1 MTSSSQR
8 AARAAGLVTG
18 LALAALLVFA
28 MRVPASDQPLGAGV
42 RVEVLPPGELD
53 AGADPVLISARNL
66 VAGEE
71 RRGAVPLRNIT
82 VGDVR
87 VRARVRARGLGRAIR
102 VELRAGGRKL
112 RRGFLLAR
120 GETTM
125 LRARAWIPAGAEGY
139 EGRSARVALA
149 LRTELVEARP

>member
-28 MRVPASDQPLGAGV
+28 MRVPASDQSLGASV

-53 AGADPVLISARNL
+53 AGDDPVLISARNL

-71 RRGAVPLRNIT
+71 RRGAVTLRNIT

-87 VRARVRARGLGRAIR
+87 VHVRVRARGRSEAVRL
-102 VELRAGGRKL
+102 ELREGGRKL
-112 RRGFLLAR
+112 RRSFLLERA
-120 GETTM
+120 GTTK

-139 EGRSARVALA
+139 EGRSERLALA
-149 LRTELVEARP
+149 LRTELVDARR

>member
-28 MRVPASDQPLGAGV
+28 MRVPASDQSLGASV

-53 AGADPVLISARNL
+53 AGDDSVLISAPNL

-71 RRGAVPLRNIT
+71 RRGAVTLRNIT
-82 VGDVR
+82 AGDVR
-87 VRARVRARGLGRAIR
+87 VHVRKRAHGLAGAVRL
-102 VELRAGGRKL
+102 ELRAGGQRL
-112 RRGFLLAR
+112 RRGFVLDKAD
-120 GETTM
+120 TIK
-125 LRARAWIPAGAEGY
+125 LRARAFVPAGAEGY
-139 EGRSARVALA
+139 EGREARVALV
-149 LRTELVEARP
+149 LRTKLLEARP